1 MSPPPKRDGDGLAE
15 VERALSVLDGRHPE
29 AERLRREEAEAREKK
44 RAEAAA
50 TFAAEGRADRRR
62 RALVGVAAG
71 LVVVAGVAIAWLARS
86 AFARKGRLDAAVEPL
101 RAAGFEIVAT
111 SSRASPRA
119 VEATVSPG
127 CSVAIATDPAAKL
140 VVTRQAGP
148 IEGPGPVLFCTC
160 DSETVTVSGAVDD
173 SGGVALARID
183 AAAIGGSRAFPF
195 APLGPR
201 TTARTDDAC
210 VDASFDAWL
219 EARRAPKSPS
229 EASWLSAD
237 PRRPALVAGGLAVAA
252 TGATEPFVALELPK
266 DSCVVALSS
275 RADDELFVRARGG
288 VPVTRA
294 ATGVVALCASQASIV
309 TVHHE
314 RLGAPYAAFVGP
326 AATVGGLLGLRE
338 VVGAAGA
345 TLGAAEVVAAD
356 RGWDAM
362 QALVASAVPDVS
374 HATAPDVPKAPDA
387 RVVAVSFASPG
398 ALAADAQ
405 TDVYSYCDPPLDPRT
420 RESICV
426 FSGPHQWSLAQ
437 AELAGGVARAKLP
450 FWLTTFV
457 GVSDPVAL
465 KAEVALVSLARRLRR
480 GGFEPTILEGVTELP
495 NGAAVLGRSNEDAV
509 VVVAT
514 QPADPWVIPYTDGP
528 AWSLGDAPRIIPLRP
543 LEKITVTSVAR
554 LPAAPKGRR
563 TLVFRRTA
571 R

>member
-29 AERLRREEAEAREKK
+29 AERLRREEAEAREKR

-71 LVVVAGVAIAWLARS
+71 LVVVAGVSIALLARS
-86 AFARKGRLDAAVEPL
+86 AFARKGRVDVAVEPL
-101 RAAGFEIVAT
+101 RAAGFEVVAT

-119 VEATVSPG
+119 LEATLSPG
-127 CSVAIATDPAAKL
+127 CAVAIATDPSAKI
-140 VVTRQAGP
+140 VVTRQGGA

-160 DSETVTVSGAVDD
+160 DSETVTVTGAVDD
-173 SGGVALARID
+173 AGGVALARVD
-183 AAAIGGSRAFPF
+183 AATIGGSRAFAF

-201 TTARTDDAC
+201 TTARADDAC
-210 VDASFDAWL
+210 ADASFDAWL
-219 EARRAPKSPS
+219 EARRAPKP
-229 EASWLSAD
+229 AVDARALDAD
-237 PRRPALVAGGLAVAA
+237 PRRAPLTAAGLSLAAS
-252 TGATEPFVALELPK
+252 GSTEPFVALELPK

-275 RADDELFVRARGG
+275 KVDDELSIRARGG
-288 VPVTRA
+288 VPATKPA
-294 ATGVVALCASQASIV
+294 AGVVALCASQASVV

-314 RLGAPYAAFVGP
+314 RAGAPFAAFVGP
-326 AATVGGLLGLRE
+326 ASTVGGLLGLRE

-345 TLGAAEVVAAD
+345 PLGAAEVLPAD

-362 QALVASAVPDVS
+362 QALLASAVPDVS
-374 HATAPDVPKAPDA
+374 HATAPDVPKAPEA

-398 ALAADAQ
+398 ALTADAQ

-450 FWLTTFV
+450 FWLTAFA

-495 NGAAVLGRSNEDAV
+495 TGATVLGRSNEDAV

-514 QPADPWVIPYTDGP
+514 QPADPWVVPYTDGP
-528 AWSLGDAPRIIPLRP
+528 AWTLADPPRIIPLKP
-543 LEKITVTSVAR
+543 LEKVTVTSAAR

-563 TLVFRRTA
+563 TVVFRRTA